1 MVQLAAID
9 DTKRDTD
16 VRTDDMKTTKVK
28 ASDASKV
35 YKALMSI
42 KAPLRSKYL
51 NMMQKDSKGFKKAFD
66 AVLKV
71 ANK

>member
-16 VRTDDMKTTKVK
+16 VRTDDMKKTKVK

-35 YKALMSI
+35 YKAFTVNQG
-42 KAPLRSKYL
+42 AY
-51 NMMQKDSKGFKKAFD
+51 Q
-66 AVLKV
+66 V
-71 ANK
+71 